1 MQDIKIIFNVDSSKE
16 EVSVICENDK
26 HFNRV
31 WKLKGDIDFEKC
43 IAEALIYIEELTNK
57 LNN

>member
-1 MQDIKIIFNVDSSKE
+1 MQNIKITFNVDSSKE
-16 EVSVICENDK
+16 EVSVICENDN

-43 IAEALIYIEELTNK
+43 VSEALIYIEELTNK